1 VRSTPPGARVFVD
14 GKDRGQTPA
23 AIADLGRGEHRIRV
37 VRDGYT
43 AAERRVVLSS
53 SQPLQALS
61 VPLSKEPRVR
71 TNEAAS
77 SPAAPKAV
85 AETGTLVIQSRP
97 DGATVLVD
105 GRQVGTT
112 PMSLGD
118 VRAGNHAVRL
128 ERDGYQTWTSAVTV
142 AGGEQNRVTASLER

>member
-1 VRSTPPGARVFVD
+1 M
-14 GKDRGQTPA
+14 
-23 AIADLGRGEHRIRV
+23 

-118 VRAGNHAVRL
+118 VRAGSHAVRL

>member
-1 VRSTPPGARVFVD
+1 VFVD

-23 AIADLGRGEHRIRV
+23 AITDLARGEHRIRV
-37 VRDGYT
+37 MRDGYT
-43 AAERRVVLSS
+43 AAERRVVLST
-53 SQPLQALS
+53 SQPIQALS
-61 VPLSKEPRVR
+61 VPLSREPRGR
-71 TNEAAS
+71 TNEAAAV
-77 SPAAPKAV
+77 PPPPRAV
-85 AETGTLVIQSRP
+85 AETGTLVIESRP
-97 DGATVLVD
+97 EGATVLVD

-128 ERDGYQTWTSAVTV
+128 EREGYSTWTSAVTV